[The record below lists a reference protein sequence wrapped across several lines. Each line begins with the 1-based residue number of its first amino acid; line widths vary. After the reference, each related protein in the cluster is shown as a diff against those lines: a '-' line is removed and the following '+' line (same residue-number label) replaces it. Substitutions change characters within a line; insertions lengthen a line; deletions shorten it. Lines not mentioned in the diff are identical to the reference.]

1 MNLIL
6 YFVVALINVFL
17 HVFKNILVIKST
29 KLKASIA
36 NCICYTFAAVVIKCI
51 ADTELWIAITVQ
63 TITNFAGN
71 WVAMW
76 LYEIIEKK
84 KGLNMSKEQKT
95 NVIDSLIGILTTPVA
110 RRKGIYI
117 SPENCQIW
125 AEELEK
131 CKTEK
136 NHDDITGDNKCS

>member
-1 MNLIL
+1 MNIIL
-6 YFVVALINVFL
+6 YFIVALINVFL

-63 TITNFAGN
+63 AITNFAGN

-84 KGLNMSKEQKT
+84 KGNIM
-95 NVIDSLIGILTTPVA
+95 D
-110 RRKGIYI
+110 
-117 SPENCQIW
+117 
-125 AEELEK
+125 EEKQEWLEK
-131 CKTEK
+131 QTKVDLLAIIKYGLRNTNAPESV
-136 NHDDITGDNKCS
+136 NVEDIYYLIQSNPL